1 MRPHELSCTTAIF
14 LDRDGTLIEEIGYLQ
29 RLEDIQIYPEA
40 FEAVE
45 KINQSG
51 AQAIVITNQSAI
63 ARGLITL
70 EDLEQL
76 HRRISDAF
84 RQKGARVD
92 AYYHCPH
99 HPREGAGEHTRTCD
113 CRKPQPGLLLRAAQE
128 LQLDLDAS
136 HMIGDK
142 LRDIEAGHRAG
153 CQSILVKTGYGQE
166 ELLLL
171 DDAQA
176 SGSSSINP
184 VQRPDH
190 VSTNILEA
198 VNWILEHNLEERS
211 ETTH

>member
-1 MRPHELSCTTAIF
+1 VI
-14 LDRDGTLIEEIGYLQ
+14 LDRAGVINEDSDKYIKSADEWVPIPGSLEAIARLNQIGCH
-29 RLEDIQIYPEA
+29 I
-40 FEAVE
+40 VVVT
-45 KINQSG
+45 NQSG
-51 AQAIVITNQSAI
+51 I
-63 ARGLITL
+63 ARGLITQ
-70 EDLEQL
+70 EDLERL
-76 HRRISDAF
+76 HRQINDAF
-84 RQKGARVD
+84 RQKGARLD
-92 AYYHCPH
+92 AYFHCPH
-99 HPREGAGEHTRTCD
+99 HPTEGTGEHTRTCD

-128 LQLDLDAS
+128 LQLDLEAS

-171 DDAQA
+171 NEEQA
-176 SGSSSINP
+176 SSSSSINP

>member
-1 MRPHELSCTTAIF
+1 MKPHALSCTTAIF

-40 FEAVE
+40 FEAVK

-63 ARGLITL
+63 ARGLITQ

-84 RQKGARVD
+84 RQRGARLD

-99 HPREGAGEHTRTCD
+99 HPTEGAGEHTRTCD

-128 LQLDLDAS
+128 LKLELAAS

-142 LRDIEAGHRAG
+142 LRDIEAG
-153 CQSILVKTGYGQE
+153 
-166 ELLLL
+166 
-171 DDAQA
+171 
-176 SGSSSINP
+176 
-184 VQRPDH
+184 
-190 VSTNILEA
+190 
-198 VNWILEHNLEERS
+198 
-211 ETTH
+211 